1 MLQNQNSNS
10 LEEYQLAPF
19 MIGTM
24 RMGQWGS
31 RMKESE
37 IEEFIEGCIALDLM
51 DFDHADIYGSYTTEA
66 DFGAVLRKRPDLR
79 DQMRITTKC
88 GIKLV
93 SENRPEHRIK
103 SYDLTKD
110 HIKQSVE
117 NSLLALHTDYIDT
130 LLLHRPDYLLNPH
143 EIAASFTALKKEGK
157 VKYFGVSN
165 FSVSQFDL
173 LQEVFP
179 LCTHQVEI
187 SLLHREAF
195 ENGILDQCQ
204 KWGIR
209 PTAWSPL
216 GGGILLSPSED
227 SNISKVQTIIA
238 ELGEK
243 HNAQPDQVLLAWLR
257 KHPAAIVPVLGSSQL
272 SRIKNATDS
281 LKIKL
286 THEEWYMLWQAA
298 TGTEIA

>member
-1 MLQNQNSNS
+1 MLQNRNSNS
-10 LEEYQLAPF
+10 LEEYKLAPF

-24 RMGQWGS
+24 RMGQWGI

-37 IEEFIEGCIALDLM
+37 IEEFIEGCIALGLI

-103 SYDLTKD
+103 SYDLSKD

-117 NSLLALHTDYIDT
+117 SSLLALHTDYIDT

-143 EIAASFTALKKEGK
+143 EIAESFTALKKEGK

-173 LQEVFP
+173 LQAIFP

-216 GGGILLSPSED
+216 GGGILFSPSLDNKINE
-227 SNISKVQTIIA
+227 VQTIIA

-243 HNAQPDQVLLAWLR
+243 YNAQQDQVLLAWLR

-272 SRIKNATDS
+272 SRIKNAKDS

-298 TGTEIA
+298 IGTEIA